1 VFYALLEAIQV
12 VPKKL
17 IQHKAKIG
25 SIALIL
31 DEMAF

>member
-12 VPKKL
+12 VPKKTNPA
-17 IQHKAKIG
+17 Q
-25 SIALIL
+25 SQNRVIALIL